1 MVEWHESQSTYA
13 IKKAALSYSLPL
25 QPMYSGMA
33 WVPFHLGNKEGGIV
47 MLPFTTINV
56 WWNGMS
62 PIPLKLD
69 LNGSV

>member
-1 MVEWHESQSTYA
+1 
-13 IKKAALSYSLPL
+13 
-25 QPMYSGMA
+25 
-33 WVPFHLGNKEGGIV
+33 